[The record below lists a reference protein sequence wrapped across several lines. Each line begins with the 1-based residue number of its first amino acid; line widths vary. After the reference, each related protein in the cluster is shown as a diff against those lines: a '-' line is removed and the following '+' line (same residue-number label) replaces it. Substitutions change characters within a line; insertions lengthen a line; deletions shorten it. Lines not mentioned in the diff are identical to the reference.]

1 MVGTDILRGG
11 NMTPAGA
18 SPVGPPVVQHLRPA
32 AKCQGAMSQQGSGA
46 HGNESYPQKLVQL
59 VGYRDP
65 EMQLEAW
72 SRLKLK
78 RVVRDGLK

>member
-1 MVGTDILRGG
+1 VVGTDILRGG
-11 NMTPAGA
+11 DTVAAGVNR
-18 SPVGPPVVQHLRPA
+18 PLRPVVQSLRPA

-72 SRLKLK
+72 GRLKLK
-78 RVVRDGLK
+78 RSGCDGLK

>member
-1 MVGTDILRGG
+1 
-11 NMTPAGA
+11 
-18 SPVGPPVVQHLRPA
+18 
-32 AKCQGAMSQQGSGA
+32 MSQQGSGA

-72 SRLKLK
+72 GRLKLK
-78 RVVRDGLK
+78 RAGGDGLK